1 MEFRYFQITPYR
13 PSGFVPTSVP
23 DDSAEEVDG
32 AFLFACRLVGLQN
45 STDITI
51 HKLTDNMIRQK
62 TTRAAIIFTI
72 LISGILTCSSCKNSV
87 QKPGQD
93 ELKTR
98 SIAAFGRF
106 EQVWN
111 FNDFWKRGN
120 TFDACLCFVNAAREQ
135 WPDDPEI
142 MAIQDTVTRMLQ
154 ENLTFFHQFDPGSL
168 WADDFGWWGLMGLN
182 AYKHL
187 KNQGETVLAGQFL
200 KLSTDLCWEYKK
212 NTAYD
217 HGDSALPVKH
227 GCRNGDAN
235 GGSRGVKN
243 TVTNSLLFLL
253 SSRIYRLS
261 LTEDIANPEK
271 YLDMAYRQWLWFDEW
286 FRLDQYKYLK
296 KIPPSG
302 ALVQERPMAGFE
314 GSDYYLKDHPLW
326 AEGWVWTGDQGMLL
340 AAITDMYLI
349 RNQLGEWLI
358 KNKIDENFD
367 VQAFGER
374 TRSLVSMIG
383 HGVQSALVG
392 QADGIIREAP
402 CESSF
407 GPHFGRDYIAGR
419 GILMRYLGEKEV
431 QSLMGVDLSGNIR
444 STAEA
449 IWQTRNPVNNQF
461 VPEFTTRANDSLYIG
476 QFRSL
481 WGLADEVYKWDI
493 LKMAEPEKLGVCQA
507 IGLDALGTEL
517 RQIK

>member
-1 MEFRYFQITPYR
+1 
-13 PSGFVPTSVP
+13 
-23 DDSAEEVDG
+23 
-32 AFLFACRLVGLQN
+32 
-45 STDITI
+45 
-51 HKLTDNMIRQK
+51 MIRQK
-62 TTRAAIIFTI
+62 TTYTAIVCTTLI
-72 LISGILTCSSCKNSV
+72 LSVLSYSSCKNSSR
-87 QKPGQD
+87 KTDQD
-93 ELKTR
+93 ELKSR

-120 TFDACLCFVNAAREQ
+120 TFDACLCFVNAARLQ

-142 MAIQDTVTRMLQ
+142 MAIQDTVTRMLK

-187 KNQGETVLAGQFL
+187 KNQRETELAGQFL

-212 NTAYD
+212 TTAYD
-217 HGDSALPVKH
+217 LSDGAIPVMH

-235 GGSRGVKN
+235 GASRGVKN
-243 TVTNSLLFLL
+243 TVTNSLLFRL

-261 LTEDIANPEK
+261 LTEDIADPDK

-286 FRLDQYKYLK
+286 FRLDEYEYLK
-296 KIPPSG
+296 KVPPAG
-302 ALVQERPMAGFE
+302 ALVQERPMAMIE
-314 GSDYYLKDHPLW
+314 GSDYFLKEHPLW

-349 RNQLGEWLI
+349 REQLGEWLI
-358 KNKIDENFD
+358 KNKIDEDFD

-392 QADGIIREAP
+392 QLDGIIREAP

-444 STAEA
+444 ATADA
-449 IWQTRNPVNNQF
+449 IWQTRDPVNNQF
-461 VPEFTTRANDSLYIG
+461 MAEFTTRANDSLYIN
-476 QFRSL
+476 QFRNL
-481 WGLADEVYKWDI
+481 WGLADQVYQWDI
-493 LKMAEPEKLGVCQA
+493 PKMLEPEKIAVCQA
-507 IGLDALGTEL
+507 IGLDAFGTEI
-517 RQIK
+517 RQETN